1 MHRKAASVPLALIT
15 AVTIGCQSHPPPAVT
30 LADMKR
36 EQEKRL
42 FSECIAEHRVLYRGN
57 SNADYSSL
65 TGRSRQGMP
74 RGRGRARLVAGQAA
88 IRFRNAWIASCS

>member
-1 MHRKAASVPLALIT
+1 MHRTNASIPIALIG
-15 AVTIGCQSHPPPAVT
+15 AVAIGCQSHSTPGT
-30 LADMKR
+30 LADIKR

-65 TGRSRQGMP
+65 RVGLVKVC
-74 RGRGRARLVAGQAA
+74 RADADARV
-88 IRFRNAWIASCS
+88 W

>member
-15 AVTIGCQSHPPPAVT
+15 ALTIGCQSHPPPAVT

-65 TGRSRQGMP
+65 RVGLVRVCREDAD
-74 RGRGRARLVAGQAA
+74 ARV
-88 IRFRNAWIASCS
+88 W

>member
-15 AVTIGCQSHPPPAVT
+15 AVTIGCQSHHPPAVT

-65 TGRSRQGMP
+65 RVGLVRVCREDAD
-74 RGRGRARLVAGQAA
+74 ARV
-88 IRFRNAWIASCS
+88 W